1 MKKYT
6 TLITCIAMT
15 IGLLGSNT
23 YAKPSL
29 KMVICDFKKMT
40 KTTEA
45 GCENL
50 TEENCTVPAKY
61 YWMDGDSALT
71 CWPGFG
77 GECSATDICRNKP

>member
-23 YAKPSL
+23 YAENPMRL
-29 KMVICDFKKMT
+29 KNCDFNKMT
-40 KTTEA
+40 QTTET

-50 TEENCTVPAKY
+50 TVENCTDPAKY
-61 YWMDGDSALT
+61 YWMD
-71 CWPGFG
+71 
-77 GECSATDICRNKP
+77 E